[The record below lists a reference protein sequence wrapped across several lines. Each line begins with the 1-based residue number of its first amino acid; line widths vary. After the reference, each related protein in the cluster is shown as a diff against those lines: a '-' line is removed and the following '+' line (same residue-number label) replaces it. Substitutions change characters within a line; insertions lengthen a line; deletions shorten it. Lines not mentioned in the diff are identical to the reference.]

1 MILSQL
7 LMPETMKLLGR
18 TKHKLNKDKNGEN
31 VTHLK
36 IIEVVLVRCS
46 IVNND
51 YQEDSKVLYT
61 FTFNKSFVNY

>member
-18 TKHKLNKDKNGEN
+18 TKNKLNKDKNGEN

>member
-7 LMPETMKLLGR
+7 LMPETMQLLGR
-18 TKHKLNKDKNGEN
+18 TKNKLNKDKNGEN